1 MEWRKLPRFPG
12 YEFSERGDV
21 RRLTQGGRRYPAG
34 YVLTVKAHSR
44 GYLCYT
50 LNDECGKAVTMLA
63 HRLVAM
69 AFLPEPLPGQ
79 SEVAHGDGTRTNNDC
94 RNLRWAT
101 PRDNQDD
108 RKLHGTYVKG
118 EAAYSAKISAEQVKD
133 IRKRYANGGKRY
145 VGGDVTYRSL
155 SEKICISQ
163 AQVSRIVN
171 NRQWN

>member
-1 MEWRKLPRFPG
+1 MEWRKLPQFPD

-34 YVLTVKAHSR
+34 YVLTAKAHPR
-44 GYLCYT
+44 GYLCYM
-50 LNDECGKAVTMLA
+50 LNDESGKALTMLA

-79 SEVAHGDGTRTNNDC
+79 SEVAHGDGTRTNNDW

-101 PRDNQDD
+101 PKDNQAD

-118 EAAYSAKISAEQVKD
+118 EAAYSAKISAAQVND

-145 VGGDVTYRSL
+145 IGGSVTYRTL
-155 SEKICISQ
+155 AAEFGISQ

-171 NRQWN
+171 NGQWN